1 MQSLK
6 FSSHVDQECEF
17 YPASRAPKKTP
28 ERIVV

>member
-17 YPASRAPKKTP
+17 YPASRASEQAS